1 MKDEKSEGEEI
12 CRQETVYVFTERS
25 ALACSALATVWFFS
39 CRPPQLGCL
48 AESEKN
54 KFDIRDRSKIILS
67 WTSSQ
72 LCGYKYAAQ
81 MQRDVFTQRFAVMF
95 VFFLS
100 LILTL

>member
-25 ALACSALATVWFFS
+25 ALACSAVATAYFYFFF

-48 AESEKN
+48 TESEKN
-54 KFDIRDRSKIILS
+54 KLDVRDHFKIILL

-72 LCGYKYAAQ
+72 LYGYKYPA
-81 MQRDVFTQRFAVMF
+81 
-95 VFFLS
+95 
-100 LILTL
+100 